1 MHLIKKSF
9 PFLILLILYST
20 FPSYGQ
26 TGKIKGFVK
35 DSKTGE
41 GLPYVNIIIQG
52 LNIGAAADLDGNYI
66 ILNVPPGKYE
76 IKASAIGYQN
86 FIYKEVNVSSDL
98 TTILNFDLV
107 SKNIELGK
115 EIIVVAPK
123 NIVTKDLT
131 SSTAIINSSDMAALP
146 VTEFKDVLQ
155 LQAGIV
161 GQSVRG
167 GRRGEVLYTIDGVSV
182 TDLYDSSM
190 VVDVNINAIQELQF
204 ISGAFNA
211 EYGKALSG
219 VVNLA
224 TKEGNNKFTGTI
236 TTYIGN
242 HLSNHT
248 NVFRNIDK
256 INPFSIKNYE
266 GSLSGPVINDNL
278 YFFMTARYIYDD
290 GYYYGKRVY
299 NPWDITKM
307 TNPEG
312 VGAERYSIQQTGDGE
327 YVPMN
332 SSDRISLHGKLSLI
346 TIPNIKLSLTSMFNK
361 EKFKEY
367 NHAYAYNPDG
377 DLNRFQWATTNFF
390 SLTHTLGANTFYR
403 VNLSYYYKNYE
414 HYVYKDI
421 NDPRWTNDLLLQQA
435 PSESPSFLTGGTRD
449 DRIERETSNLAVK
462 YDLTSQIHKNHL
474 LKVGFELDKNKLHN
488 REMRLL
494 KWKDRN
500 GNGVYDAGE
509 DGMENPD
516 ITFDPFVRMR
526 IPDANDANE
535 NLSINQIT
543 TNPLEFSAYVQ
554 DKIEFDDLIINIGVR
569 LDYFSPDGKILTD
582 PNDPDIYR
590 PRKPEN
596 ILKSLDERKTYWY
609 KDATDKIAISPRIG
623 FAFPITVT
631 GVVHFSYGHFYQ
643 IPKYSLL
650 YANPG
655 YKFGYSTGNLGI
667 AGNPDL
673 KPEETI
679 SGEIG
684 LQQALAEDVVI
695 DVTAYFRDI
704 RNLTGTRADEIELY
718 GGGSRYSKYVNSDF
732 GFVKGLILSVNK
744 SFGGSWS
751 ARLDY
756 TFQSAKGNASD
767 PNATRD
773 QMVSGKEPEI
783 QLISLDWDQT
793 HTVNLSLT
801 YANPSSWG
809 GSILFQYGSGFPY
822 TPDQSMTLS
831 KLLNN
836 SGKKPYTLNADVRLY
851 YDFLLSDKLR
861 LSLFTRI
868 YNVFDIKNQ
877 LNVYSDSGTADF
889 TINEY
894 YRKRDDNPDIIN
906 SVDEYYRNPT
916 YYSEP
921 RRVEFG
927 FSFYFSSKLESQ

>member
-1 MHLIKKSF
+1 MHPIKKSF
-9 PFLILLILYST
+9 PFLVLLILYST
-20 FPSYGQ
+20 FSSYGQ

-35 DSKTGE
+35 DGETGE
-41 GLPYVNIIIQG
+41 GLPSVSIIIRG
-52 LNIGAAADLDGNYI
+52 LNIGAAADLDGNYL

-86 FIYKEVNVSSDL
+86 YIYQQVNVSSDL
-98 TTILNFDLV
+98 TTSLNFVLV
-107 SKNIELGK
+107 PKSIELSK
-115 EIIVVAPK
+115 EIIVVAK
-123 NIVTKDLT
+123 RNIVTKDLT

-146 VTEFKDVLQ
+146 VTEFKDILQ

-161 GQSVRG
+161 GESVRG
-167 GRRGEVLYTIDGVSV
+167 GRKGEVLYTVDGVSL
-182 TDLYDSSM
+182 TDLYDNSLG
-190 VVDVNINAIQELQF
+190 VDVNTNAIQELQF

-224 TKEGNNKFTGTI
+224 TKEGNNKFTGTV

-248 NVFRNIDK
+248 NVFRHIDK
-256 INPFSIKNYE
+256 INPFSIRNYE

-278 YFFMTARYIYDD
+278 YFFTTARYIYDD

-312 VGAERYSIQQTGDGE
+312 VGTERYSIQQTGDGQ

-332 SSDRISLHGKLSLI
+332 SSDRISLHGRLSLI
-346 TIPNIKLSLTSMFNK
+346 TIPNIKISLTSMFNK

-377 DLNRFQWATTNFF
+377 DLNRFQWATTNIF

-403 VNLSYYYKNYE
+403 INLSYYHKNYE

-449 DRIERETSNLAVK
+449 DRIDRETSSLAVK

-474 LKVGFELDKNKLHN
+474 LKVGFELDKNMLHN

-500 GNGVYDAGE
+500 GNGLYDAGE

-516 ITFDPFVRMR
+516 ITLDPFVRMR
-526 IPDANDANE
+526 IPDANDPNE

-543 TNPLEFSAYVQ
+543 ANPLEFSAYVQ
-554 DKIEFDDLIINIGVR
+554 DKIEFDDLIINVGVR

-596 ILKSLDERKTYWY
+596 ILKSLDERRTYWY
-609 KDATDKIAISPRIG
+609 KKATDKIAISPRIG
-623 FAFPITVT
+623 FAFPITAT
-631 GVVHFSYGHFYQ
+631 GVVHFSYGHFFQ

-650 YANPG
+650 YANPE
-655 YKFGYSTGNLGI
+655 YKFGTGAGNLGI

-673 KPEETI
+673 KPEQTI

-704 RNLTGTRADEIELY
+704 RNLTGTRADEIYFY
-718 GGGSRYSKYVNSDF
+718 GKSSTYSQYVNSDF
-732 GFVKGLILSVNK
+732 GFVKGLIVSVNK
-744 SFGGSWS
+744 SFGSSWS

-756 TFQSAKGNASD
+756 TLQSAKGNASD
-767 PNATRD
+767 PNRVRNLIASNT
-773 QMVSGKEPEI
+773 QPEV
-783 QLISLDWDQT
+783 QLIPLDWDQT
-793 HTVNLSLT
+793 HTLNLSMNYT
-801 YANPSSWG
+801 NPSNWG

-822 TPDQSMTLS
+822 TPDQSMQLS
-831 KLLNN
+831 KLLSN
-836 SGKKPYTLNADVRLY
+836 SEIKPYTLSVDLKVY
-851 YDFLLSDKLR
+851 YDLMLLNSLR
-861 LSLFTRI
+861 LSFFARVYNLFDTE
-868 YNVFDIKNQ
+868 NQ

-889 TINEY
+889 TIEEY
-894 YRKRDDNPDIIN
+894 IRHRNNSPEIIN
-906 SVDEYYRNPT
+906 SINEYYRNPA

-921 RRVEFG
+921 RRVELG
-927 FSFYFSSKLESQ
+927 LSFFF